1 MALDQP
7 ADGFSP
13 IYEKFYGASSYEK
26 GNYGLLTAGIAGRLS
41 LPPGPR
47 LGGKPR
53 APWVDHDLSGAGLI

>member
-7 ADGFSP
+7 ADGFCP

-26 GNYGLLTAGIAGRLS
+26 GNYGLLTPGKAGRLS

-53 APWVDHDLSGAGLI
+53 TPWVDPDLSGVSPI